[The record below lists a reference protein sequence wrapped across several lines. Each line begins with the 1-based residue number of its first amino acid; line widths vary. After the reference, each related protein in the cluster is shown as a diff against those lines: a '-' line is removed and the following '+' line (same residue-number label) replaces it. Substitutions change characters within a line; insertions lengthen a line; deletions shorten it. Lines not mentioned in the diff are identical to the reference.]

1 MSQFCETNVT
11 LHKKVTHAEA
21 LVMYLKQSY
30 DFVIEMSFFKIGAMS
45 QFHHEIVS
53 YTYTKIKPC

>member
-11 LHKKVTHAEA
+11 LHKKVNPAET

-30 DFVIEMSFFKIGAMS
+30 DFVIEMCSVTMS
-45 QFHHEIVS
+45 
-53 YTYTKIKPC
+53 